1 MHINIDQTWKKFFM
15 STQNDF
21 PFQREFQK
29 ISKISGISWSLL
41 ADYDVLPTFIER
53 SFQQIKDVFLQQ
65 GFYFYNIKRKC
76 SKRFGSDDHCQ
87 LFTDIVLIWNN
98 FPSIMVN
105 SAYIDQGVNILALWF
120 LTSSWK
126 NVYLTSKV
134 SSTVLC
140 QFLKNFISN
149 PDKKRSK
156 PN

>member
-1 MHINIDQTWKKFFM
+1 M

-53 SFQQIKDVFLQQ
+53 GFQQIKDVFLQQ

-87 LFTDIVLIWNN
+87 LFTDIVIIWNN

-120 LTSSWK
+120 LTS
-126 NVYLTSKV
+126 
-134 SSTVLC
+134 
-140 QFLKNFISN
+140 
-149 PDKKRSK
+149 
-156 PN
+156 